1 MICEREGC
9 RSASGATKSR
19 REGCLQAGQGCG
31 PNAQIPE
38 REGQAIRQGVKTV
51 ENRLML
57 FIKSAIVRTIIE
69 P

>member
-1 MICEREGC
+1 MSERLRRDEIPEREG
-9 RSASGATKSR
+9 S
-19 REGCLQAGQGCG
+19 LQAGQGCG
-31 PNAQIPE
+31 PQAQIPE